1 MSQKTISF
9 NPRIVKGAK
18 NIIARDS
25 ARAEKLKA
33 GLHPHGPAAFQ
44 SRTLPDNLIS
54 QADTESF
61 GGPNVAQP
69 VPPLRDPVASMHSI
83 DATDS
88 GVAYTINVGVGQPPQ
103 YFTLIV
109 DTGSSN
115 TWIGAGQPYHPTS
128 TSQATGE
135 QVTVAYGSASFSG
148 IEYIDTVTLAP
159 DLVIQNQSIGVASVS
174 RGFAKGVDGILGI
187 GPVDLTSGTLVGAPS
202 APTVA
207 DNLFNQGAIQTQA
220 IGISYAPTS
229 QSGVVNG
236 ELTFGDVDNSKFT
249 GKIEYVPITGASPA
263 NRYWGIDQSITY
275 GDNTVILN
283 QTAGVVDTGSTLI
296 LFATDA
302 FQAYQQATGATLDSG
317 TGHLTVTQE
326 QFDKMQSLY
335 FNIGNSTF
343 ELTPN
348 AQTWPRA
355 LNGLLDG
362 DADAIHLV
370 VGNLG
375 NNSGSGLDFING
387 FAFSQHFYTVYD
399 TTNSR
404 VGIAATTN

>member
-1 MSQKTISF
+1 MSIPFKSRF
-9 NPRIVKGAK
+9 VEGAANIV
-18 NIIARDS
+18 ARDS

-54 QADTESF
+54 ETDTEAL
-61 GGPNVAQP
+61 GGPELAQP
-69 VPPLRDPVASMHSI
+69 VPSLGGPVASVRSI
-83 DATDS
+83 NVTDS

-103 YFTLIV
+103 NFTLII

-115 TWIGAGQPYHPTS
+115 TWVGAGQPYKPTS
-128 TSQATGE
+128 TSQDTGE
-135 QVTVAYGSASFSG
+135 QVSVTYGSASFSG
-148 IEYIDTVTLAP
+148 TLSIDTVTLAP
-159 DLVIQNQSIGVASVS
+159 GLVIQNQSIGVASVS
-174 RGFAKGVDGILGI
+174 QGFAKGVDGVLGI
-187 GPVDLTSGTLVGAPS
+187 GPVDLTNGTIVGAS
-202 APTVA
+202 SVPTVT
-207 DNLFNQGAIQTQA
+207 DNLFNQGTIQTQA

-229 QSGVVNG
+229 QSGIVNG

-249 GKIEYVPITGASPA
+249 GNIEYVPITGASPA
-263 NRYWGIDQSITY
+263 NRYWGIEQSITY
-275 GDNTVILN
+275 GDNTTILN
-283 QTAGVVDTGSTLI
+283 PTAGVVDTGSTLLLI
-296 LFATDA
+296 ATDA
-302 FQAYQQATGATLDSG
+302 FQAYQQATGATLDSV

-348 AQTWPRA
+348 AQVWPRA
-355 LNGLLDG
+355 LNTMLQVSG
-362 DADAIHLV
+362 DANAIHLV

-375 NNSGSGLDFING
+375 SNSGSGLDFING
-387 FAFSQHFYTVYD
+387 FAFLQHFYAVYD

-404 VGIAATTN
+404 VGIAATTAK